1 MVRPLGVMFA
11 LMGRAVDLWAPT
23 SSSRSIDFFFGSEG
37 FEIGS
42 TFVLWHRFITIL
54 TAVAIAIFLR
64 LLLYRT
70 RIGVTM
76 RAAVDTR
83 SLAGLHGA
91 RPQAASM
98 LAWAIGS
105 SMAAVSGILLVP
117 ELGLQVD
124 ALTLLIINAFAAASV
139 RPLRSPTLTYL
150 GAHPRV

>member
-54 TAVAIAIFLR
+54 AAVAIAIFLR

-76 RAAVDTR
+76 RAVVDNR

-105 SMAAVSGILLVP
+105 RMAGGSGMLPVA
-117 ELGLQVD
+117 GV
-124 ALTLLIINAFAAASV
+124 
-139 RPLRSPTLTYL
+139 
-150 GAHPRV
+150 GGRV